1 MKIKFNILVFFILGL
16 VSISTAQV
24 RCFTY
29 DAAGNRTSR
38 VSCILSIQQ
47 DDDGELSSQV
57 VTSVANDVG
66 GSPSTVRDQLLSNDI
81 SPLVIYPNPSSGVFH
96 IDATLDK
103 DARLMIYDSN
113 GNAVWTRES
122 VPDQIDLMH
131 LDNGTYYMVI
141 SEPNAVRSAI
151 VIISK

>member
-1 MKIKFNILVFFILGL
+1 MKFNITIFLLFGL
-16 VSISTAQV
+16 VVLTTAQT

-47 DDDGELSSQV
+47 NDDGEVSSQV

-66 GSPSTVRDQLLSNDI
+66 GSPSTVRDQLLSNDM
-81 SPLVIYPNPSSGVFH
+81 SPLVIYPNPSSGLFH
-96 IDATLDK
+96 INATLDK
-103 DARLMIYDSN
+103 NARLNIYDSN
-113 GNAVWTRES
+113 GNTVWTRES

-141 SEPNAVRSAI
+141 SEPNGVRSAI